1 MSYNRRSILGAAFAV
16 PAAVAVANLAAASPA
31 AAAGVEAGD
40 WADLVLE
47 PGVTAQTGATPQVRL
62 VTIAGTTFLQA
73 RGIINGSFAADTK
86 VATLPAAMARPT
98 SYIRA
103 TAPRN
108 NSAGINSCRFEVN
121 TAGSVTIFGGNSGNP
136 ITWVQFDSV
145 QTIWR

>member
-1 MSYNRRSILGAAFAV
+1 MSYNRRSILGAAFAL
-16 PAAVAVANLAAASPA
+16 PAAVAVANIATATPA

-62 VTIAGTTFLQA
+62 VTIAGTQFLQA

-108 NSAGINSCRFEVN
+108 NSQGINSCRFEVN
-121 TAGSVTIFGGNSGNP
+121 TAGSVTIFGGNSGNA